1 MRVSRFIGT
10 KMSIYRQMKYLLYIA
25 ILISLLIGC
34 SGTKEVNEATT
45 NKQIEEVDNPKEKA
59 MEHFLNGSIAEQ
71 EGDYQ
76 NAILEYQN
84 ALKYD
89 TSSGIY
95 YALAKSYL
103 ANNKL
108 SNALQSIRLA
118 VENDPEETEYYNLMA
133 DIFIIARENDSAAVV
148 LEKLIELDSTD
159 VNTYYKLARV
169 Y

>member
-1 MRVSRFIGT
+1 MRLLTTKNIIIIRVSRFIGT
-10 KMSIYRQMKYLLYIA
+10 KMSNFKQMKYFLYIA
-25 ILISLLIGC
+25 ILISLFIGC
-34 SGTKEVNEATT
+34 SGTNEVHEATT

-76 NAILEYQN
+76 TAVLEYQN

-108 SNALQSIRLA
+108 SNALLSIRLA
-118 VENDPEETEYYNLMA
+118 VENDPKE
-133 DIFIIARENDSAAVV
+133 ARKAQKRR
-148 LEKLIELDSTD
+148 L
-159 VNTYYKLARV
+159 
-169 Y
+169 